1 MKILLIGSGGREHA
15 LAQKISYS
23 PLCDQ
28 LYTMPGNP
36 GTAQYGINIGG
47 VVTDFVHISNFCK
60 EHQINMVVVG
70 SELPLCEGITDYL
83 QEHNPKII
91 VIGPT
96 AKGAKLEGSKSFA
109 KEFMQRHKIPTA
121 AYFRCTQSNIQEGI
135 EFLKTMSAP
144 YVLKADGLAGGKGVL
159 ILEEETEAIGELES
173 MLGGKFGQ
181 ASTCV
186 VIEEFLSGIEFSVFV
201 LTDGKSYYLLPEAKD
216 YKRVGEGDKG
226 LNTGGMGAISPVPF
240 LNEELLQKVKHQIIE
255 PTVNGLYKDE
265 IDYKGF
271 IFFGL
276 INVNGSPYVI
286 EYNCRMGD
294 PETEVVMPRLESDI
308 VEAFEALKTQS
319 LHLLKADY
327 SPLAAAT
334 VILVSGGYP
343 GKFETGKSIT
353 GLEDVNDCF
362 VFHAGTH
369 IESDRLVT
377 AGGRVLAITS
387 MGEDFKEAVNNSLAN
402 AERINYDGKY
412 YRRDIGFDL

>member
-1 MKILLIGSGGREHA
+1 
-15 LAQKISYS
+15 
-23 PLCDQ
+23 
-28 LYTMPGNP
+28 
-36 GTAQYGINIGG
+36 
-47 VVTDFVHISNFCK
+47 
-60 EHQINMVVVG
+60 MVVVG

-83 QEHNPKII
+83 NEHNPKII

-96 AKGAKLEGSKSFA
+96 AMGARLEGSKSFA
-109 KEFMQRHKIPTA
+109 KEFMQRHMIPTA
-121 AYFRCTQSNIQEGI
+121 AYFQCTSSNIKEGI
-135 EFLKTMSAP
+135 EFLKTLSAP

-159 ILEEETEAIGELES
+159 ILEEESEAIKELEH
-173 MLGGKFGQ
+173 MIGGKFGQ
-181 ASTCV
+181 ASSCV

-201 LTDGKSYYLLPEAKD
+201 LTDGQSYYLLPEAKD

-240 LNEELLQKVKHQIIE
+240 LSDELLQKVKNQIIE
-255 PTVNGLYKDE
+255 PTVNGLNKDK

-276 INVNGSPYVI
+276 INVKGSPYVI

-319 LHLLKADY
+319 LHLLKPDY

-334 VILVSGGYP
+334 VILVSDGYP
-343 GKFETGKSIT
+343 GNFETGKAIT
-353 GLEDVNDCF
+353 GMEDVSDCF
-362 VFHAGTH
+362 VFHAGTK
-369 IESDRLVT
+369 IESDQLVT

-402 AERINYDGKY
+402 AERISYEGKY